1 MSNKNIEK
9 KYQLLDDVHRVGATP
24 TIAKIKELKE
34 FGLDWE
40 EQGKLGASWNKVIT
54 DPEECSSLTAII
66 FDAGISPK
74 EALSA
79 NLKEIFKGLTDFLA
93 NAGLL
98 LT

>member
-1 MSNKNIEK
+1 MSNQNMQK
-9 KYQLLDDVHRVGATP
+9 KYQLLDDVHRVGVAP

-54 DPEECSSLTAII
+54 NPDECSKLTAIL
-66 FDAGISPK
+66 FDKGISPE
-74 EALSA
+74 EALDA

-93 NAGLL
+93 SAGLL